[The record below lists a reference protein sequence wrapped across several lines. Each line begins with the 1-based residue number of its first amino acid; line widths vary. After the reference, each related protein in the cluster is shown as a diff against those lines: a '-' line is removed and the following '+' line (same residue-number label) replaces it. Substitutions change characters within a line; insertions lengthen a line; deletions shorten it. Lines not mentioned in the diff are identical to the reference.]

1 MTTYADGP
9 SAEVATFA
17 AGIEAASG
25 GTILPGFAWGIT
37 SKLGTQM
44 LDYELS
50 HRYGTGLDLD
60 CVGADPEAVFIWACS
75 LDCVEEAVQVGG
87 SVHVTLRPGATVDL
101 TGCPKPKAK
110 KKAADTAEEPAPE

>member
-9 SAEVATFA
+9 SPEVAQFA
-17 AGIEAASG
+17 AGIESASG
-25 GTILPGFAWGIT
+25 GTILPGLGWGIT

-60 CVGADPEAVFIWACS
+60 CVGADTDAVFIWVTS
-75 LDCVEEAVQVGG
+75 LDCVEEVVQFGG
-87 SVHVTLRPGATVDL
+87 SVHVTLRPGANVDL
-101 TGCPKPKAK
+101 SGCPKPKK
-110 KKAADTAEEPAPE
+110 KKAAEEPAPE

>member
-1 MTTYADGP
+1 MTYADGP
-9 SAEVATFA
+9 SPEVAAFA
-17 AGIEAASG
+17 AGIDSASG
-25 GTILPGFAWGIT
+25 GTILPGLGWGIT

-60 CVGADPEAVFIWACS
+60 CVGADPDAVYVWACS
-75 LDCVEEAVQVGG
+75 IDCVEEAVLSGA

-110 KKAADTAEEPAPE
+110 KKAAEEPAPE